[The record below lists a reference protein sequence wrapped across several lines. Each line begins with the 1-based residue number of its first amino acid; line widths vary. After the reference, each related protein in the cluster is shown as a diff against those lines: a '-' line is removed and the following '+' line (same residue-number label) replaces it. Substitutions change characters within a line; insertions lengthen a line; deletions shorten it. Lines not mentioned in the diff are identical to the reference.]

1 MNKLCNYKS
10 NSTDR
15 TMFENCFEIPK
26 ALTRQEIKVMCI
38 KDDDVYDT
46 FQAGKEYEATYDPPF
61 ILSPRSSFYVNSGKS
76 ICGWLW
82 EDFHEYF
89 KVLTEGFEGTSK
101 ILLEYGKD

>member
-1 MNKLCNYKS
+1 MGHP
-10 NSTDR
+10 DPIA
-15 TMFENCFEIPK
+15 FEI
-26 ALTRQEIKVMCI
+26 AGIEIRWYGILIAAGMLLAVLISSKRAHEHGI

-82 EDFHEYF
+82 EDFHEYWSHNP
-89 KVLTEGFEGTSK
+89 GS
-101 ILLEYGKD
+101 